1 MTARTRSA
9 HELEL
14 VAKAGQY
21 LAGGTLGNLVE
32 DVILARGRG
41 SRVWDVSGH
50 EYIDYL
56 LGSGPMLVGHAHPEV
71 VAAVHEQLELG
82 STFFANNERAILL
95 AEEISKAM
103 PCAEKI
109 RFCSSGT
116 EATLYAMRVARAFRR
131 RDRILK
137 FEGGFHGMHDYAVM
151 GMSPPAPGPV
161 PGGGARL
168 GRHPPGRRV
177 DDARRAV
184 QRPRDDER
192 PSSTGTT
199 TSWRGSS
206 SSRSSA
212 CWRRAPV
219 SWRGCAS

>member
-14 VAKAGQY
+14 VAKAGRY

-32 DVILARGRG
+32 DVILARAG

-109 RFCSSGT
+109 RFCSSGHRGH
-116 EATLYAMRVARAFRR
+116 ALR
-131 RDRILK
+131 
-137 FEGGFHGMHDYAVM
+137 
-151 GMSPPAPGPV
+151 
-161 PGGGARL
+161 
-168 GRHPPGRRV
+168 
-177 DDARRAV
+177 DARRAGV
-184 QRPRDDER
+184 P
-192 PSSTGTT
+192 PPAT
-199 TSWRGSS
+199 
-206 SSRSSA
+206 
-212 CWRRAPV
+212 
-219 SWRGCAS
+219 AS

>member
-1 MTARTRSA
+1 M
-9 HELEL
+9 EL
-14 VAKAGQY
+14 VAKAGRY

-103 PCAEKI
+103 PCAEKV

-116 EATLYAMRVARAFRR
+116 EATLYAMRVARAC
-131 RDRILK
+131 
-137 FEGGFHGMHDYAVM
+137 
-151 GMSPPAPGPV
+151 
-161 PGGGARL
+161 
-168 GRHPPGRRV
+168 
-177 DDARRAV
+177 
-184 QRPRDDER
+184 QR
-192 PSSTGTT
+192 TG
-199 TSWRGSS
+199 WRGFS
-206 SSRSSA
+206 
-212 CWRRAPV
+212 
-219 SWRGCAS
+219 G

>member
-1 MTARTRSA
+1 MTPPRGSPTIGQGRPSGGHRRRRDDTRTRSA

-14 VAKAGQY
+14 LAKAGRY

-116 EATLYAMRVARAFRR
+116 EAT
-131 RDRILK
+131 
-137 FEGGFHGMHDYAVM
+137 
-151 GMSPPAPGPV
+151 
-161 PGGGARL
+161 
-168 GRHPPGRRV
+168 
-177 DDARRAV
+177 
-184 QRPRDDER
+184 
-192 PSSTGTT
+192 ST
-199 TSWRGSS
+199 R
-206 SSRSSA
+206 
-212 CWRRAPV
+212 
-219 SWRGCAS
+219 CASRGRSAGGTAS

>member
-14 VAKAGQY
+14 VAKAGRY
-21 LAGGTLGNLVE
+21 LAGGTLGNLVAD

-95 AEEISKAM
+95 AEEISKA
-103 PCAEKI
+103 KI
-109 RFCSSGT
+109 GRASCRERMQSS
-116 EATLYAMRVARAFRR
+116 EV
-131 RDRILK
+131 
-137 FEGGFHGMHDYAVM
+137 EG
-151 GMSPPAPGPV
+151 
-161 PGGGARL
+161 
-168 GRHPPGRRV
+168 
-177 DDARRAV
+177 
-184 QRPRDDER
+184 
-192 PSSTGTT
+192 
-199 TSWRGSS
+199 
-206 SSRSSA
+206 
-212 CWRRAPV
+212 
-219 SWRGCAS
+219 